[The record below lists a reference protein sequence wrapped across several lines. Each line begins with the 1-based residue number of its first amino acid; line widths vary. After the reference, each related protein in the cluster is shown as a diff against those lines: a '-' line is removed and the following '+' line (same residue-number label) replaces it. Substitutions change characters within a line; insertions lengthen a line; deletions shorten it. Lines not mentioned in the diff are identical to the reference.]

1 MSDVNRR
8 ALLLGAAGAQGA
20 TVWAQPRAALAQAA
34 PAASPQPSGPF
45 SLPAL
50 PYALNANEAAI
61 DARTME
67 LHHRF
72 HHNAYVTNLNAAVR
86 EHSALQSMPLEQIL
100 AKLGEVPE
108 AVRTA
113 VRNNG
118 GGHANHS
125 MFWQIMG
132 GRGGEPGGEL
142 ASAINREFGDFATFR
157 NRFNMAAN
165 GVFGSGWAF
174 LTVGPDGRVAL
185 VTKPNQDTP
194 LMDGERVLMG
204 NDVWEHAYYLRY
216 QNRRPEYTAA
226 WWNVLNWDRIA
237 ERYAAARA
245 GTLNI

>member
-1 MSDVNRR
+1 MSEVNRR
-8 ALLLGAAGAQGA
+8 ALLLGAAGALGAA

-34 PAASPQPSGPF
+34 PAAPPSGPF

-50 PYALNANEAAI
+50 PYAPNANEAAI
-61 DARTME
+61 DARTMQ
-67 LHHRF
+67 LHHDF
-72 HHNAYVTNLNAAVR
+72 HHNSYVTNLNAALR
-86 EHSALQSMPLEQIL
+86 EHSALHSMPLEQIL

-132 GRGGEPGGEL
+132 GRGGEPGGDL
-142 ASAINREFGDFATFR
+142 ASAINREFGDFASFR
-157 NRFNMAAN
+157 NRFNQAAN
-165 GVFGSGWAF
+165 GIFGSGWAF
-174 LTVGPDGRVAL
+174 LAVGPDGRVAL

-194 LMDGERVLMG
+194 LMDGQRALMG

-226 WWNVLNWDRIA
+226 WWNVLNWDRIG

-245 GTLNI
+245 GTLTI